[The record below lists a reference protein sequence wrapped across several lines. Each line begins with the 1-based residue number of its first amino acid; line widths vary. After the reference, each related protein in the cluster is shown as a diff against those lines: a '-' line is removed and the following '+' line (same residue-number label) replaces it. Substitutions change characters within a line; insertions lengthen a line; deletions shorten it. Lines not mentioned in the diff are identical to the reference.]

1 MGKGRFWQ
9 AYSDVSHSIY
19 IVCLLGR
26 LPSKSFPHLP
36 GTPRPTSSLPSGSVK
51 AAPAQ
56 AWPPS
61 PGNIRPVKREVR
73 VEPERKDPEKV
84 PQKVANEPS
93 LKGRAPLVKVE
104 EATVEEGTPVK
115 PEAAPGK
122 NQLACDRLG
131 CLLSLF
137 ALPSSPVL
145 PLLDFFFHEKI

>member
-1 MGKGRFWQ
+1 MPFSLR
-9 AYSDVSHSIY
+9 
-19 IVCLLGR
+19 CLCSR

-36 GTPRPTSSLPSGSVK
+36 GTPRPTPSLPSGLVK

-56 AWPPS
+56 VRPLS

-73 VEPERKDPEKV
+73 VEPERKGPDRE

-104 EATVEEGTPVK
+104 EATVEEGTLIE

-122 NQLACDRLG
+122 NQLAQDKMWVAC
-131 CLLSLF
+131 SLF
-137 ALPSSPVL
+137 FSSAA
-145 PLLDFFFHEKI
+145 FT